1 MTTGNFS
8 QSKGIFKVPG
18 KEGDV
23 FTVNLPD
30 GSPRYIL
37 LQEVDSLVELLQE
50 NYQGGK
56 EPVNPIEELDGLISI
71 LKQNPD
77 WVYTSQSAAPEGIST
92 STGPK
97 GGERWDANAAR
108 AKGTDVEAHLAS
120 ATPSTEIQVG
130 ISSATKEGQR
140 ATEYFGEQARVEK
153 KRADDLIRPPQ
164 LASDG
169 TQVVDKNG
177 SLVYLEPT
185 TEQAN
190 EAHQIYRQLAES
202 GTQRLQQALDGAG
215 FSGFTVASNFG
226 LFDSAYEPS
235 TFIHGT
241 INEED
246 RDDFIK
252 LMVDIADNDFD
263 QRSVIVHE
271 IHDENNPSFG
281 VVSDGIGEVIEPSMT
296 LTFNKSLDAKDFNNL
311 GKILNDISESSI
323 GFASHPDGKGMDILN
338 LSVYNTDYTDFI
350 GKVEE
355 FIRNNETIRIAGEMG
370 QSGIKARKGWIF
382 GKKSG
387 PAGYYSKGHYE
398 TLDEYDG
405 LATYED
411 YRSYYDASKT
421 KQIEKYDEVAP
432 TKTIELPTSKL
443 YEGPRPAGGEISVVT
458 SEGNPPEYLYR
469 VMSRSQYDNALETGT
484 LKGSPDFSGRIFAS
498 GIPSVARGWGPPLEP
513 QVLVAIKYSDVDEW
527 EAKLTLDETV
537 AISERPIP
545 ASRMSLITEGSNKAE
560 LLQNWK
566 AMDEVPRITPPTAR
580 AAEAV
585 EEAVKKSLDDFIPYT
600 ASTFAKRVAVEDL
613 DELIDVLKQD
623 DNTEDVSEE
632 TSLNKPNEQIV
643 SSQKPFTSTDA
654 PSSTENAE
662 RREESHEEVPPVQDS
677 TPTPP
682 KYDFTALETKRPINS
697 RDDIIQLWEVN
708 EGARSPVASTYA
720 GDWTILREVQR
731 RDYSEEPQLCMQ
743 AAHMAARANNGKF
756 VQGTVMGAKGK
767 RIVHAWAE
775 IGDFVYDPVTAT
787 GVIATKKDYYKNN
800 KAKDLVRLSS
810 QEAEELH
817 YKYDP
822 KGLWGPYDKEE
833 IEEVRERDSILTKQV
848 LEPNPQQPLAGFA
861 APPSPDD
868 IVYVSQNNPPSGDVP
883 KHTGTRGGE
892 YWLRSQALSIM
903 DWNEDQLNE
912 YLNTEQEEIQS
923 ESLEDLQAQRPE
935 VVADVQ
941 TLRKEKNRK
950 YRIYQSAKRAMDRG
964 EVEESEVNTKR
975 NAYKA
980 AKDTWEEGRVKLDL
994 LNEKIEGLTSDAL
1007 EMPSEEST
1015 SDIEPELDT
1024 TIDNL
1029 KVLLEQDP
1037 EASKENKADIFAI
1050 LEDWSEQERQVRA
1063 DITNDDEYFANSTVQ
1078 SAIEAVSTVAETT
1091 NWRNLETL
1099 SEIPL
1104 VSDMILEGQLDS
1116 RIGILSTRLD
1126 AYKDIGG
1133 SVLEHFEETYTLPSF
1148 NLDGTPASSTEG
1160 DWRQAPMNEK
1170 TLKKLLQSKSNLML
1184 DYAWF
1189 SKAQLNQR
1197 ITLSQMSKKSTREY
1211 NRDLKDAKNYDLPAP
1226 NKQDY
1231 LIDAEKEEVTLT
1243 DLLFNM
1249 NKIYYADKKNK
1260 ATGAT
1265 KSVSFTTISNVD
1277 IEESRVFDISHDKL
1291 QELQQLVLNEVSDSF
1306 GPPAVST
1313 DFRKKFKNIAESHS
1327 ETPST
1332 DTDHIV
1338 SELYRATKFDKFHA
1352 ESSSAMEKSTNSLL
1366 GGLIKAVI
1374 GSLTNSKI
1382 LHHGSKQLVDRNGNL
1397 VALEEGYKKYP
1408 KNHVA
1413 EYVKVHKKL
1422 TRQLLDYM
1430 YPNSDGIELYRGTV
1444 DAKLK
1449 AFAEPAIQE
1458 RKNKFFNR
1466 LLNRKVQGV
1475 KIMVDHNPVTQ
1486 YSSKPAVAYDFA
1498 TDLRTTRPDEVDSDK
1513 PATDAAQGQGGLVL
1527 IQQVPKDSIWSS
1539 FGTGHTGTFRKG
1551 TEKEFYVAHTGK
1563 PVVAT
1568 AYLPGDFYDYIRKQG
1583 VSFNKQ
1589 NEQLLQD
1596 DKEDKDLILVIDDEI
1611 NSDWIQA
1618 VNELWEE
1625 KPELGTKSKMPPIKI
1640 DPVEEMDEV
1649 SMVGQRTGMPKIPVE
1664 PLEIVET
1671 TPTVQ
1676 KSIIYKQQ
1684 ELGQTLAQADPARAT
1699 TPTEEAA
1706 IHPAAQGKVRT
1717 VIFELVHRAGRTFE
1731 RRRTAWVN
1739 PKVAEAINSRQKAS
1753 DWIRLL
1759 GNYLPLY
1766 FVGGFVRDKL
1776 MGKVSK
1782 DVDIIA
1788 LVPLDEVQ
1796 KTFDSLNIEY
1806 KKVSAKDKK
1815 ILTLQVAGMEVD
1827 VASAEAEDLP
1837 KDLMKRDF
1845 TINAVAQSVTGQFY
1859 DPSNGLQDIKN
1870 KILRSPRNQSSKR
1883 FEEDPVR
1890 IMRAARFMG
1899 NYKLKAHS
1907 SVIKGIKKH
1916 GDKLKDMPKA
1926 RIGREL
1932 AKIMQSDK
1940 PATALEFMA
1949 EYNLLE
1955 AIDPAVAKMVD
1966 YKQNTPH
1973 HKWNLWKHTMSSL
1986 KKAESEDM
1994 ILNLAIFLHDIG
2006 KPDASDADQST
2017 FHGHEKHSAKHAA
2030 SILKRLEFSEDH
2042 VKRVENLVAMHM
2054 RLLTV
2059 PENSSSGAFRRIK
2072 IQAGADLNRLIAL
2085 AKADIHGSGVEI
2097 EDKLKQLDVIIAKIK
2112 NIEDVPDKKNF
2123 SPLTGKEIIDS
2134 LGISQG
2140 PQVGDIKEHL
2150 HNLVIDEDLEATDKK
2165 GAVKEARKYMD
2176 TITKEID
2183 DLMVLLNNA

>member
-8 QSKGIFKVPG
+8 QSKGVFKVPG

-77 WVYTSQSAAPEGIST
+77 WVYTSQSAAPEGVST
-92 STGPK
+92 STGPN

-252 LMVDIADNDFD
+252 LMVDIADKDFD

-271 IHDENNPSFG
+271 SYDEENPLFG
-281 VVSDGIGEVIEPSMT
+281 VVPDGIGEVIEPSST
-296 LTFNKSLDAKDFNNL
+296 ITFHKSLDAKDFNDL
-311 GKILNDISESSI
+311 GKILNDISENSI

-338 LSVYNTDYTDFI
+338 LSVYNTNYNDFI
-350 GKVEE
+350 EKVEE
-355 FIRNNETIRIAGEMG
+355 FIDNNETIRI
-370 QSGIKARKGWIF
+370 SGKVELDESKARRAWEI

-387 PAGYYSKGHYE
+387 PAGYYSEGHHE

-421 KQIEKYDEVAP
+421 KQIEK
-432 TKTIELPTSKL
+432 S
-443 YEGPRPAGGEISVVT
+443 
-458 SEGNPPEYLYR
+458 
-469 VMSRSQYDNALETGT
+469 
-484 LKGSPDFSGRIFAS
+484 
-498 GIPSVARGWGPPLEP
+498 
-513 QVLVAIKYSDVDEW
+513 
-527 EAKLTLDETV
+527 LDE
-537 AISERPIP
+537 
-545 ASRMSLITEGSNKAE
+545 
-560 LLQNWK
+560 
-566 AMDEVPRITPPTAR
+566 
-580 AAEAV
+580 
-585 EEAVKKSLDDFIPYT
+585 FIPYT
-600 ASTFAKRVAVEDL
+600 ASTFAKRVAIEDL
-613 DELIDVLKQD
+613 DELIDVLKQGD
-623 DNTEDVSEE
+623 TTEDVSEE
-632 TSLNKPNEQIV
+632 TSLNKPKEQV
-643 SSQKPFTSTDA
+643 TSSRKPFTSTDA

-682 KYDFTALETKRPINS
+682 KYDFTALETKRPVNS

-708 EGARSPVASTYA
+708 ERARSPVASTYA

-787 GVIATKKDYYKNN
+787 GVIAPKEDYYENN
-800 KAKDLVRLSS
+800 KAKSIVRLSS

-817 YKYDP
+817 YTYDP

-833 IEEVRERDSILTKQV
+833 IEEVRERDSVLTKQV
-848 LEPNPQQPLAGFA
+848 LEPTPQQPVAGFA

-868 IVYVSQNNPPSGDVP
+868 VVYVSQNNPPSGDVP

-892 YWLRSQALSIM
+892 YWLRTEALSIM
-903 DWNEDQLNE
+903 NWNEDQLNE

-923 ESLEDLQAQRPE
+923 ENLEDLQAQRPE

-950 YRIYQSAKRAMDRG
+950 YRIYQSAKRAMSRG
-964 EVEESEVNTKR
+964 EAEESEVNTKR

-980 AKDTWEEGRVKLDL
+980 AKDKWEEGRVELDL

-1015 SDIEPELDT
+1015 QDIEPELDT

-1050 LEDWSEQERQVRA
+1050 LEDWSEQERQVRS
-1063 DITNDDEYFANSTVQ
+1063 DIVNDDEYFANSTVQ

-1160 DWRQAPMNEK
+1160 DWRQAPMNEA
-1170 TLKKLLQSKSNLML
+1170 TLEKLLQSKSNLML

-1189 SKAQLNQR
+1189 SEAQLNQR
-1197 ITLSQMSKKSTREY
+1197 IILSQMSKQSTREY
-1211 NRDLKDAKNYDLPAP
+1211 DRDLKDAKNYDLPSP

-1249 NKIYYADKKNK
+1249 RKIYHADKKNK

-1277 IEESRVFDISHDKL
+1277 TEESRVFDISHDKL
-1291 QELQQLVLNEVSDSF
+1291 QELQQAVLNEVSDKF

-1313 DFRKKFKNIAESHS
+1313 AFRKNFKNIAEPHS

-1332 DTDHIV
+1332 ETDHIV

-1366 GGLIKAVI
+1366 GGLIKDVI

-1408 KNHVA
+1408 KSHVA
-1413 EYVKVHKKL
+1413 EYVKAHKKL

-1430 YPNSDGIELYRGTV
+1430 YPNSDAIELYRGTV

-1466 LLNRKVQGV
+1466 LLNRGVQGV

-1563 PVVAT
+1563 PIVAT
-1568 AYLPGDFYDYIRKQG
+1568 AYLPGDFYDYIREQG

-1649 SMVGQRTGMPKIPVE
+1649 SMVGQRTGMPRIPVE
-1664 PLEIVET
+1664 REEIVET

-1676 KSIIYKQQ
+1676 KSVVYKQQ
-1684 ELGQTLAQADPARAT
+1684 ELGQTLAQSDPARAT
-1699 TPTEEAA
+1699 TPTEEAP

-1899 NYKLKAHS
+1899 NYKLKVHP
-1907 SVIKGIKKH
+1907 SVVKGIKKH

-1955 AIDPAVAKMVD
+1955 AIDPAVSKMVD

-1986 KKAESEDM
+1986 KKADSEDM

-2059 PENSSSGAFRRIK
+2059 PEDSSSGAFRRIK

-2183 DLMVLLNNA
+2183 DLMVILNNA